1 MCGPIQVGAYVL
13 TILMNWSIL
22 VSLLLLKIIR
32 LSYIDN
38 YNIDT
43 YNSKQ
48 TTKQIYTLN
57 IYSCCRWKV
66 YGSIFIYHIEM
77 WLD

>member
-1 MCGPIQVGAYVL
+1 MLYKCMCRPIQVGAYVL

-57 IYSCCRWKV
+57 IYSCCR
-66 YGSIFIYHIEM
+66 
-77 WLD
+77 